1 MYSKCFTMI
10 EMVVVIVIIATLAAV
25 ATPMYFN
32 YVKSSRAGAAKMQI
46 GIFEQC
52 IFDYRV
58 HMKKLP
64 ASLEDLVKNNSGSKR
79 WKGPYLKGGV
89 IPQDPWGNDYI
100 YKKPGDHGEFDII
113 SYGADGQPAARTR
126 MPTSATGPSSRRS
139 NPLRRNRYTLVELVI
154 VTAILLVV
162 LAVGTARLSAELL
175 DGGPYQKAEQL
186 RRIAALCRRQAA
198 ATAKPCARRVR
209 SGEAAA
215 VFREGATHV
224 SAGTSHSAQRRGTSG
239 AGRRAALLSGRRRG
253 GNRVRFRA

>member
-1 MYSKCFTMI
+1 MNSKCFTMI

-113 SYGADGQPAARTR
+113 S
-126 MPTSATGPSSRRS
+126 
-139 NPLRRNRYTLVELVI
+139 
-154 VTAILLVV
+154 
-162 LAVGTARLSAELL
+162 
-175 DGGPYQKAEQL
+175 
-186 RRIAALCRRQAA
+186 
-198 ATAKPCARRVR
+198 
-209 SGEAAA
+209 
-215 VFREGATHV
+215 
-224 SAGTSHSAQRRGTSG
+224 
-239 AGRRAALLSGRRRG
+239 
-253 GNRVRFRA
+253 

>member
-1 MYSKCFTMI
+1 MNSKCFTMI

-79 WKGPYLKGGV
+79 RKGPYLKGGV
-89 IPQDPWGNDYI
+89 IPQDPWGNDYV

-113 SYGADGQPAARTR
+113 SYGADGQPGGEDEDADIGNWTV
-126 MPTSATGPSSRRS
+126 
-139 NPLRRNRYTLVELVI
+139 VE
-154 VTAILLVV
+154 
-162 LAVGTARLSAELL
+162 E
-175 DGGPYQKAEQL
+175 E
-186 RRIAALCRRQAA
+186 
-198 ATAKPCARRVR
+198 
-209 SGEAAA
+209 
-215 VFREGATHV
+215 
-224 SAGTSHSAQRRGTSG
+224 
-239 AGRRAALLSGRRRG
+239 
-253 GNRVRFRA
+253 

>member
-1 MYSKCFTMI
+1 MNSKCFTMI

-113 SYGADGQPAARTR
+113 SYGADGQPGGAEDEKIAD
-126 MPTSATGPSSRRS
+126 
-139 NPLRRNRYTLVELVI
+139 TLKNAK
-154 VTAILLVV
+154 T
-162 LAVGTARLSAELL
+162 LAL
-175 DGGPYQKAEQL
+175 
-186 RRIAALCRRQAA
+186 
-198 ATAKPCARRVR
+198 
-209 SGEAAA
+209 
-215 VFREGATHV
+215 
-224 SAGTSHSAQRRGTSG
+224 AGD
-239 AGRRAALLSGRRRG
+239 ALLTLALEGGGRDNITVALFTRG
-253 GNRVRFRA
+253 AEEEA